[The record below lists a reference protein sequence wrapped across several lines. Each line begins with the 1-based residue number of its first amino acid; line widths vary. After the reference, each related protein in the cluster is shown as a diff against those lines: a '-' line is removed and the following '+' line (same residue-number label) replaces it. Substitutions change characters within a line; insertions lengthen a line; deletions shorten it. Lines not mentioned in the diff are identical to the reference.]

1 MERRRLLRTRHFIV
15 PMALV
20 VNLLMVSPDL
30 MAQLKWEAFASGA
43 TNTVTVTSN
52 NAVRIHAILPG
63 SNAST
68 NTGILVEFG
77 TNAPVFLSGSHFD
90 TEAWGGGNTS
100 YPTGSR
106 TYATTT
112 LNSVSPR
119 SALVLPG
126 PLTIRSSDSVPVVLV
141 YEKLDSAA
149 LTSGT
154 PTQGSSVVIPTT
166 ALGDVDV
173 KLEQSADNVT
183 WTDCLPGTYNASTVK
198 RFFRVRAVEK

>member
-20 VNLLMVSPDL
+20 VNLLMFSPDL

-43 TNTVTVTSN
+43 TNTVTVSSN

-63 SNAST
+63 SSAST
-68 NTGILVEFG
+68 NTGIQVEFG
-77 TNAPVFLSGSHFD
+77 TNAPVFLSGSQYD
-90 TEAWGGGNTS
+90 VEVWGDRVAFGGS
-100 YPTGSR
+100 Q

-112 LNSVSPR
+112 LNSVTPR
-119 SALVLPG
+119 GLLLLPG
-126 PLTIRSSDSVPVVLV
+126 PLTIRKSSDSVPVVLV

>member
-1 MERRRLLRTRHFIV
+1 MYFSTEV
-15 PMALV
+15 
-20 VNLLMVSPDL
+20 
-30 MAQLKWEAFASGA
+30 MAQLKWEAFASGGS
-43 TNTVTVTSN
+43 NTVTVGSN

-68 NTGILVEFG
+68 NTGILMEFG
-77 TNAPVFLSGSHFD
+77 SNAPVFLSGSQYD
-90 TEAWGGGNTS
+90 VEVWGDRVAFGGS
-100 YPTGSR
+100 Q

-112 LNSVSPR
+112 LNSVTPR
-119 SALVLPG
+119 GLLLLPG
-126 PLTIRSSDSVPVVLV
+126 PLTIRKSSDSVPVVLV
-141 YEKLDSAA
+141 YEKLDSTV

-154 PTQGSSVVIPTT
+154 PSQGSSVVIPTT

-183 WTDCLPGTYNASTVK
+183 WTDCIPGTYNASTQK

>member
-1 MERRRLLRTRHFIV
+1 LSV
-15 PMALV
+15 PTAV
-20 VNLLMVSPDL
+20 VGTVIMFSPDL

-43 TNTVTVTSN
+43 TNTVTVSSN

-68 NTGILVEFG
+68 NTGIQVEFG
-77 TNAPVFLSGSHFD
+77 TNAPVFLSGSQYD
-90 TEAWGGGNTS
+90 VEVWGDRVAFGGAL
-100 YPTGSR
+100 

-112 LNSVSPR
+112 LNSVTPR
-119 SALVLPG
+119 GLLLLPG
-126 PLTIRSSDSVPVVLV
+126 PLTIRKSSDSVPVVLV
-141 YEKLDSAA
+141 YERLDSAA

-154 PTQGSSVVIPTT
+154 PSQGSSVVIPTT

-198 RFFRVRAVEK
+198 RFFRLRAVEK

>member
-30 MAQLKWEAFASGA
+30 MAQLKWEAFGASA
-43 TNTVTVTSN
+43 TNTVTVASN
-52 NAVRIHAILPG
+52 NAARIHAILPG

-77 TNAPVFLSGSHFD
+77 TNAPVFLSGSNFD
-90 TEAWGGGNTS
+90 TEAWGDPNTS
-100 YPTGSR
+100 LQR
-106 TYATTT
+106 TATFANTT
-112 LNSVSPR
+112 LNSVTPR
-119 SALVLPG
+119 GLLLLPG
-126 PLTIRSSDSVPVVLV
+126 PLTIRKSSDSVPVVLV
-141 YEKLDSAA
+141 YERLDSAA
-149 LTSGT
+149 LMSGT

>member
-1 MERRRLLRTRHFIV
+1 MERRRGLRTRVSFVLIV
-15 PMALV
+15 PMGMM
-20 VNLLMVSPDL
+20 NLSNTAS
-30 MAQLKWEAFASGA
+30 AQLKWEAFATGA
-43 TNTVTVTSN
+43 TNTVTVASN

-63 SNAST
+63 QNATT

-77 TNAPVFLSGSHFD
+77 TNAPVFLSGSSFD
-90 TEAWGGGNTS
+90 TEAWGGANTT

-112 LNSVSPR
+112 LTSVTPR

-126 PLTIRSSDSVPVVLV
+126 PLSIRIADAVPVVLV
-141 YEKLDSAA
+141 YETLDSAA
-149 LTSGT
+149 LTNPVPS
-154 PTQGSSVVIPTT
+154 QGSSVVIPTT
-166 ALGDVDV
+166 AAGDVDV

-183 WTDCLPGTYNASTVK
+183 WTDCLPGTYNATTVK

>member
-1 MERRRLLRTRHFIV
+1 MERRRWLRTRIILG
-15 PMALV
+15 LV
-20 VNLLMVSPDL
+20 ISQVVQMYFSTEV
-30 MAQLKWEAFASGA
+30 MAQLKWEAFASGGS
-43 TNTVTVTSN
+43 NTVTVGSN

-68 NTGILVEFG
+68 NTGILMEFG
-77 TNAPVFLSGSHFD
+77 SNAPVFLSGSQYD
-90 TEAWGGGNTS
+90 VEVWGDRVAFGGS
-100 YPTGSR
+100 Q

-112 LNSVSPR
+112 LNSVTPR
-119 SALVLPG
+119 GLLLLPG
-126 PLTIRSSDSVPVVLV
+126 PLTIRKSSDSVPVVLV
-141 YEKLDSAA
+141 YEKLDSTV

-154 PTQGSSVVIPTT
+154 PSQGSSVVIPTT

-183 WTDCLPGTYNASTVK
+183 WTDCIPGTYNASTQK

>member
-1 MERRRLLRTRHFIV
+1 MYFSTEV
-15 PMALV
+15 
-20 VNLLMVSPDL
+20 

-43 TNTVTVTSN
+43 TNTVTVASN

-63 SNAST
+63 QNAAT

-77 TNAPVFLSGSHFD
+77 TNAPVFLSGSQYD
-90 TEAWGGGNTS
+90 VEVWGDRVALGGS
-100 YPTGSR
+100 Q

-112 LNSVSPR
+112 LNSVTPR
-119 SALVLPG
+119 GVLLLPG
-126 PLTIRSSDSVPVVLV
+126 PLTIRKSSDAVSVVLV
-141 YEKLDSAA
+141 YESLSSAA
-149 LTSGT
+149 LTSAT

-166 ALGDVDV
+166 ATGDVDV

-183 WTDCLPGTYNASTVK
+183 WTDCLPGTYNATTVK

>member
-1 MERRRLLRTRHFIV
+1 MEMCRWPWTSILFV
-15 PMALV
+15 LV
-20 VNLLMVSPDL
+20 ISQVVQMYFSTEVK
-30 MAQLKWEAFASGA
+30 AQLKWEAFASGGS
-43 TNTVTVTSN
+43 NTVAIASN
-52 NAVRIHAILPG
+52 NAVRIHAIMPG
-63 SNAST
+63 TNAST

-77 TNAPVFLSGSHFD
+77 TNEPVFLSGSNFD
-90 TEAWGGGNTS
+90 TEAWGGANTS

-112 LNSVSPR
+112 LNSVTPR
-119 SALVLPG
+119 GLLLLPG
-126 PLTIRSSDSVPVVLV
+126 PLTIRSSDSIPVVLV
-141 YEKLDSAA
+141 YEKLDSTA

-183 WTDCLPGTYNASTVK
+183 WTDCLPGTYNSSIVK

>member
-1 MERRRLLRTRHFIV
+1 
-15 PMALV
+15 MALV
-20 VNLLMVSPDL
+20 VNLLMFSPDL

-43 TNTVTVTSN
+43 TNTVTVSSN

-68 NTGILVEFG
+68 NTGIQVEFG
-77 TNAPVFLSGSHFD
+77 TNAPVFLSGSQYD
-90 TEAWGGGNTS
+90 VEVWGDRVAFGGS
-100 YPTGSR
+100 Q

-112 LNSVSPR
+112 LNSVTPR
-119 SALVLPG
+119 GLLLLPG
-126 PLTIRSSDSVPVVLV
+126 PLTIRKSSDSVPVVLV
-141 YEKLDSAA
+141 YERLDSAA

>member
-1 MERRRLLRTRHFIV
+1 MDRLRLPKTRIFLGL
-15 PMALV
+15 ALLQV
-20 VNLLMVSPDL
+20 VQMYFSTEVK
-30 MAQLKWEAFASGA
+30 AQLKWEAFASGGS
-43 TNTVTVTSN
+43 NIVTVASN

-63 SNAST
+63 TNAST

-77 TNAPVFLSGSHFD
+77 SNAPIFLSGSNFD
-90 TEAWGGGNTS
+90 TEAWGDPNTS
-100 YPTGSR
+100 LQKT
-106 TYATTT
+106 ATFANTT
-112 LNSVSPR
+112 LNSVTPR
-119 SALVLPG
+119 GLLLLPG
-126 PLTIRSSDSVPVVLV
+126 PLTIRKSSDSVPVVLV
-141 YEKLDSAA
+141 YEKLDSTA

-183 WTDCLPGTYNASTVK
+183 WTDCLPGTYNSSTVK

>member
-1 MERRRLLRTRHFIV
+1 MKNILGLALLQVIQMYFSTE
-15 PMALV
+15 
-20 VNLLMVSPDL
+20 VS
-30 MAQLKWEAFASGA
+30 AQLKWEAFASGGS
-43 TNTVTVTSN
+43 NTVTVASN
-52 NAVRIHAILPG
+52 NAVRIHAIMPG

-77 TNAPVFLSGSHFD
+77 TNAPVFLSGSQYD
-90 TEAWGGGNTS
+90 VEVWGDRVAFGGAQ
-100 YPTGSR
+100 

-112 LNSVSPR
+112 LNSVTPR
-119 SALVLPG
+119 SLLLLPG
-126 PLTIRSSDSVPVVLV
+126 PLTIRKSSDAVSVVLV
-141 YEKLDSAA
+141 YEKLDSTV

-154 PTQGSSVVIPTT
+154 PSQGSSVVIPTT

-183 WTDCLPGTYNASTVK
+183 WTDCLPGTYNSSTLK

>member
-1 MERRRLLRTRHFIV
+1 MERRRLLRTRQFIV

-20 VNLLMVSPDL
+20 VNLLMFSPDL

-43 TNTVTVTSN
+43 TNTVTVSSN

-68 NTGILVEFG
+68 NTGIQVEFG
-77 TNAPVFLSGSHFD
+77 TNAPVFLSGSQYD
-90 TEAWGGGNTS
+90 VEVWGDRVAFGGS
-100 YPTGSR
+100 Q

-112 LNSVSPR
+112 LNSVTPR
-119 SALVLPG
+119 GLLLLPG
-126 PLTIRSSDSVPVVLV
+126 PLTIRKSSDSVPVVLV
-141 YEKLDSAA
+141 YERLDSAA

>member
-1 MERRRLLRTRHFIV
+1 MERRPWLRTRVSFVLIV
-15 PMALV
+15 PMGMM
-20 VNLLMVSPDL
+20 NLSNTAF
-30 MAQLKWEAFASGA
+30 AQLKWEAFASGA
-43 TNTVTVTSN
+43 TNTVTVASN

-63 SNAST
+63 QNATT

-77 TNAPVFLSGSHFD
+77 TNAPVFLSGSQYD
-90 TEAWGGGNTS
+90 VEVWGDRVAFGGS
-100 YPTGSR
+100 Q

-112 LNSVSPR
+112 LNSVTPR
-119 SALVLPG
+119 GLLLLPG
-126 PLTIRSSDSVPVVLV
+126 PLTIRKSSDAVSVVLV
-141 YEKLDSAA
+141 YESLSSAA
-149 LTSGT
+149 LTSAT

-166 ALGDVDV
+166 GTGDVDV

>member
-1 MERRRLLRTRHFIV
+1 MYFSTEV
-15 PMALV
+15 
-20 VNLLMVSPDL
+20 
-30 MAQLKWEAFASGA
+30 MAQLKWEAFASGGS
-43 TNTVTVTSN
+43 NTVIVASN

-63 SNAST
+63 TSAST

-77 TNAPVFLSGSHFD
+77 TNAPVFLSGSQYD
-90 TEAWGGGNTS
+90 VEVWGDRVAFGGS
-100 YPTGSR
+100 Q

-112 LNSVSPR
+112 LNSVTPR
-119 SALVLPG
+119 SLLLLPG
-126 PLTIRSSDSVPVVLV
+126 PLTIRKSSDSVPVVLV
-141 YEKLDSAA
+141 YERLDSTA

-183 WTDCLPGTYNASTVK
+183 WTDCLPGTYNATTVK

>member
-1 MERRRLLRTRHFIV
+1 MDRLRWPKTRIFLG
-15 PMALV
+15 LV
-20 VNLLMVSPDL
+20 LLQVVQMYFSSEVK
-30 MAQLKWEAFASGA
+30 AQLKWEAFVSGGS
-43 TNTVTVTSN
+43 NTVAVASN
-52 NAVRIHAILPG
+52 NAVRIHAIMPG
-63 SNAST
+63 PNAST

-77 TNAPVFLSGSHFD
+77 SNAPIFLSGSQYD
-90 TEAWGGGNTS
+90 VEVWGDRVAFGGS
-100 YPTGSR
+100 Q

-112 LNSVSPR
+112 LNSVTPR
-119 SALVLPG
+119 GLLLLPG
-126 PLTIRSSDSVPVVLV
+126 PLTIRKSSDSVPVVLV
-141 YEKLDSAA
+141 YEKLDSTA

-183 WTDCLPGTYNASTVK
+183 WTDCLPGTYNSSTVK

>member
-1 MERRRLLRTRHFIV
+1 MSV
-15 PMALV
+15 SMALAGTV
-20 VNLLMVSPDL
+20 IMFSPDL

-43 TNTVTVTSN
+43 TNTVTVSSN

-63 SNAST
+63 SSAST
-68 NTGILVEFG
+68 NTGIQVEFG
-77 TNAPVFLSGSHFD
+77 TNAPVFLSGSQYD
-90 TEAWGGGNTS
+90 VEVWGDRVALGGS
-100 YPTGSR
+100 Q

-112 LNSVSPR
+112 LNSVTPR
-119 SALVLPG
+119 GLLLLPG
-126 PLTIRSSDSVPVVLV
+126 PLTIRKSSDSVPVVLI
-141 YEKLDSAA
+141 YERLDSAA

-198 RFFRVRAVEK
+198 RFFRVRAMER

>member
-1 MERRRLLRTRHFIV
+1 
-15 PMALV
+15 MALV
-20 VNLLMVSPDL
+20 VNLLMFSPDL

-43 TNTVTVTSN
+43 TNTVTVSSN

-63 SNAST
+63 SSAST
-68 NTGILVEFG
+68 NTGIQVEFG
-77 TNAPVFLSGSHFD
+77 TNAPVFLSGSQYD
-90 TEAWGGGNTS
+90 VEVWGDRVAFGGS
-100 YPTGSR
+100 Q

-112 LNSVSPR
+112 LNSVTPR
-119 SALVLPG
+119 GLLLLPG
-126 PLTIRSSDSVPVVLV
+126 PLTIRKSSDSVPVVLV
-141 YEKLDSAA
+141 YERLDSAA

>member
-1 MERRRLLRTRHFIV
+1 MYFSTEV
-15 PMALV
+15 
-20 VNLLMVSPDL
+20 
-30 MAQLKWEAFASGA
+30 MAQLKWEAFASGGS
-43 TNTVTVTSN
+43 NTVTVASN
-52 NAVRIHAILPG
+52 NAVRIHAIMPG

-77 TNAPVFLSGSHFD
+77 TNAPVFLSGSNFD
-90 TEAWGGGNTS
+90 TEAWGDPNTS
-100 YPTGSR
+100 LQKTA
-106 TYATTT
+106 TFATTT
-112 LNSVSPR
+112 LNSVTPR
-119 SALVLPG
+119 SLLLLPG
-126 PLTIRSSDSVPVVLV
+126 PLTIRKSSDAVPVVLV
-141 YEKLDSAA
+141 YEKLDSTA

-183 WTDCLPGTYNASTVK
+183 WTDCLPGTYNASTQK

>member
-1 MERRRLLRTRHFIV
+1 MCLSTKV
-15 PMALV
+15 
-20 VNLLMVSPDL
+20 
-30 MAQLKWEAFASGA
+30 MAQLKWEAFASGGS
-43 TNTVTVTSN
+43 NTVAIASN
-52 NAVRIHAILPG
+52 NAVRIHAIMQG
-63 SNAST
+63 TNAST

-77 TNAPVFLSGSHFD
+77 SNAPIFLSGSQYD
-90 TEAWGGGNTS
+90 VEVWGDRFAFGGS
-100 YPTGSR
+100 Q

-112 LNSVSPR
+112 LNSVTPR
-119 SALVLPG
+119 GLLLLPG
-126 PLTIRSSDSVPVVLV
+126 PLTIRKSSDSVPVVLI
-141 YEKLDSAA
+141 YEKLDSTA

-183 WTDCLPGTYNASTVK
+183 WTDCLPGTYNSSTVK

>member
-1 MERRRLLRTRHFIV
+1 MYFSTEV
-15 PMALV
+15 
-20 VNLLMVSPDL
+20 

-43 TNTVTVTSN
+43 TNTVTVASN

-63 SNAST
+63 QNATT

-77 TNAPVFLSGSHFD
+77 ANAPVFLSGSQYD
-90 TEAWGGGNTS
+90 VEVWGDRVAFGGS
-100 YPTGSR
+100 Q

-112 LNSVSPR
+112 LNSVTPR
-119 SALVLPG
+119 GVLLLPG
-126 PLTIRSSDSVPVVLV
+126 PLTIRKSSDAVSVVLV
-141 YEKLDSAA
+141 YESLSSAA
-149 LTSGT
+149 LTSVT

-166 ALGDVDV
+166 ATGDVDV

-183 WTDCLPGTYNASTVK
+183 WTDCLPGTYNATTVK

>member
-1 MERRRLLRTRHFIV
+1 LSVL
-15 PMALV
+15 MAPPGTV
-20 VNLLMVSPDL
+20 IMFSPDL
-30 MAQLKWEAFASGA
+30 MAQLKWEAFGASA
-43 TNTVTVTSN
+43 SNTVTVSSN

-68 NTGILVEFG
+68 NTGIQVEFG
-77 TNAPVFLSGSHFD
+77 TNAPMFLSGSQYD
-90 TEAWGGGNTS
+90 VEVWGDRVAFGGAQ
-100 YPTGSR
+100 

-112 LNSVSPR
+112 LNSVTPR
-119 SALVLPG
+119 GLLLLPG
-126 PLTIRSSDSVPVVLV
+126 PLTIRKSSDSVPVVLV
-141 YEKLDSAA
+141 YERLDSAA

-154 PTQGSSVVIPTT
+154 PSQGSSVVIKTT

-198 RFFRVRAVEK
+198 RFFRLRAVEK